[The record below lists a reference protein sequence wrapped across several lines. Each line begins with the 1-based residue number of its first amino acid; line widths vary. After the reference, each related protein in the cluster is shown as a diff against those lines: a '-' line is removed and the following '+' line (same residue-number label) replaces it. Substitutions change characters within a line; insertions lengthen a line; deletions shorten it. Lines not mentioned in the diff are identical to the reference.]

1 MYEKILTFFEHRGGD
16 IIAPILTFVIGYIL
30 ARVLLSISQKAIVK
44 SRLDPVCYKL
54 LLSLLKV
61 TLYSIVMIL
70 GCSRF
75 VDTSSLI
82 ALLSVVGVAVSLAV
96 KDSLSNVAGGF
107 IVLFSKPFKEG
118 DFVEID
124 GMSGSVQ
131 NISILQTKLLTFDNK
146 AVFIPNGQVSTAKI
160 VNYSAEE
167 NRLLAIPVSV
177 SYDTDLK
184 KAKALLTDLVKSD
197 PLAMPTPEPFVVV
210 TEHADSAIKLSIR
223 VWVRTKDYWTLNF
236 RLLEQIKERF
246 DENGIVIPFNQLDVN
261 IVGQNTAEN
270 IISST

>member
-16 IIAPILTFVIGYIL
+16 IIATILTFIIGYIL

-44 SRLDPVCYKL
+44 SRLDPVCYKF

-61 TLYSIVMIL
+61 TLYSIVVIL

-197 PLAMPTPEPFVVV
+197 PLAMQSPEPSVVV

-223 VWVRTKDYWTLNF
+223 VWVHTKDYWTLNF
-236 RLLEQIKERF
+236 RLLEQIKECF
-246 DENGIVIPFNQLDVN
+246 DENGIAIPFNQLDVN
-261 IVGQNTAEN
+261 IVGQNTEEN
-270 IISST
+270 TISST

>member
-16 IIAPILTFVIGYIL
+16 IIATILTFIIGYIL

-44 SRLDPVCYKL
+44 SRLDPVCYKF

-61 TLYSIVMIL
+61 TLYSIVVIL

-146 AVFIPNGQVSTAKI
+146 AVSTAKI

-197 PLAMPTPEPFVVV
+197 PLAMQSPEPSVVV

-223 VWVRTKDYWTLNF
+223 VWVHTKDYWTLNF
-236 RLLEQIKERF
+236 RLLEQIKECF
-246 DENGIVIPFNQLDVN
+246 DENGIAIPFNQLDVN
-261 IVGQNTAEN
+261 IVGQNTEEN
-270 IISST
+270 TISST

>member
-16 IIAPILTFVIGYIL
+16 IIATILTFVIGYIL

-44 SRLDPVCYKL
+44 SRLDPVCYKF